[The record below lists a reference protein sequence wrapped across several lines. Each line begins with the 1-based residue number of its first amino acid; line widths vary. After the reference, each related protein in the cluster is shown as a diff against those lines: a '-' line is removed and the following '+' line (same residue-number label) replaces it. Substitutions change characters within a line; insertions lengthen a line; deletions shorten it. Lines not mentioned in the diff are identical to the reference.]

1 MHSTEGLSLAS
12 TGVKLAAVDLN
23 LLVVFDAVME
33 EGSVTRAGHR
43 LGLSQSAMSHALAR
57 LRHLL
62 KDDLFVRSP
71 SGMVPTPRAEQLAA
85 PVRVALDGL
94 RQSLEPTEFDPSTAT
109 RTFRVAVDN
118 YAAIVLVAPLATR
131 VIKIAPRVT
140 LEFRP
145 SGTQNISDLLDRGQ
159 LDLAIGPFAEQAE
172 RFSRQQ
178 LLQDKFVAVLRRNH
192 PAAHLRQLSIES
204 ISALSHLEISSVR
217 YATDFVD
224 EALARRNLVRW
235 IALRAPSLSAVQIL
249 VSSDMV
255 SIFPQRIAE
264 ELIRSRPL
272 VIRPLWQSSP
282 ILKIA
287 MIWPRRLANQGAHRW
302 LREIVGAVTEDLRSE

>member
-1 MHSTEGLSLAS
+1 MCTATEGLSLAS

-145 SGTQNISDLLDRGQ
+145 SGTLNISDLLDRASWIWRSAHSPSKPNDFRVNSCCRINSWRCCAGIIRPHIYGNCRSKAF
-159 LDLAIGPFAEQAE
+159 LPYRISKF
-172 RFSRQQ
+172 RQ
-178 LLQDKFVAVLRRNH
+178 FTMR
-192 PAAHLRQLSIES
+192 P
-204 ISALSHLEISSVR
+204 ISSTR
-217 YATDFVD
+217 LWRDGTSFV
-224 EALARRNLVRW
+224 
-235 IALRAPSLSAVQIL
+235 
-249 VSSDMV
+249 
-255 SIFPQRIAE
+255 
-264 ELIRSRPL
+264 
-272 VIRPLWQSSP
+272 
-282 ILKIA
+282 
-287 MIWPRRLANQGAHRW
+287 G
-302 LREIVGAVTEDLRSE
+302 